1 MARRPFSIRRRSVV
15 LGATT
20 ALLFGGLVG
29 TPGTSAQEPPAPGEQ
44 SLFNLEHVFNFN
56 PVEHDPG
63 IPADPTAGSDVTF
76 WTHSVPL
83 RDYSTGAFI
92 DEQGNPLPAGSPP
105 VMAERDFAVVGSYQR
120 GGYVFDITDPENPAF
135 VNQVT
140 CRQPRNDVGVKK
152 FIDPETG
159 ETRVVLA
166 LTQQTGNPCG
176 GGEDGGGVGVRVNAP
191 ANLTGFYGAT
201 QWVGT
206 APVAGQ
212 TANLVYA
219 GTGCTPA
226 QYVGVDVDGKI
237 ALVDKRVGQ
246 NPADQCPT
254 FTFKQKMD
262 AAETAG
268 AIGLVQVDED
278 DPPSAGSA
286 IASGI
291 PGLEIT
297 NTDGVPI
304 RNAVLAGTT
313 VNVTLTDG
321 PSNVPLKGSGSGGIG
336 VFDVTDPFEWIPMY
350 RFRTGNGG
358 VHNFV
363 FHPTAPYGYVSNGAL
378 PGGINVFPIID
389 FTDLDN
395 PVLRFGPP
403 TVGGHHDVTISLDE
417 TRAYV
422 GSEDVWRI
430 YDITDPANPVTIS
443 DTPNTGTYSHGVF
456 TDSDR
461 EIALNNNESL
471 ILGGFFAPGVCPGEG
486 LTAYDIS
493 GANENAPILVG
504 EYLPDVTGPSQRP
517 CTSHF
522 GFFSPK
528 EDPEIMSIG
537 WYNAGVRVVD
547 WSNPSLPVE
556 IAHAVMNDADG
567 IMNSWAAKFYKGP
580 YIYSGDIDR
589 GFDVFKWSG
598 QGPAPWEAFA
608 DLALTKNG
616 PARAPTARNFTYT
629 VSVTNGGPD
638 LAAGVLVTD
647 DLPESVTLFSATPSQ
662 GFCGTTGLKVNC
674 DLGVLE
680 SGASATVDIVVRPR
694 QAGRITNT
702 ATVTSLATDQSSGNN
717 SASVDTNVCRI
728 TSRPTS
734 IPCP

>member
-1 MARRPFSIRRRSVV
+1 MARKPLSIRRRFIV

-20 ALLFGGLVG
+20 ALLFSGFVG
-29 TPGTSAQEPPAPGEQ
+29 TPGTGAQVPPAPGTP

-56 PVEHDPG
+56 PVLQHDPG

-83 RDYSTGAFI
+83 RDYTTGAFI

-105 VMAERDFAVVGSYQR
+105 VMAERDFAVVGSFQR

-135 VNQVT
+135 VTQVT

-152 FIDPETG
+152 FVDPATG
-159 ETRVVLA
+159 ETRVILA
-166 LTQQTGNPCG
+166 LTQQTGNPC
-176 GGEDGGGVGVRVNAP
+176 GEDGGGVGVRVNAP
-191 ANLTGFYGAT
+191 GNLAGFYGAT

-206 APVAGQ
+206 AAVAGQ
-212 TANLVYA
+212 TADFVYA

-226 QYVGVDVDGKI
+226 QYVGIDVAGKI

-246 NPADQCPT
+246 DPADQCPS

-278 DPPSAGSA
+278 DPPSAGNA
-286 IASGI
+286 VASGI

-297 NTDGVPI
+297 NSDGVPI
-304 RNAVLAGTT
+304 RNAVLAGT
-313 VNVTLTDG
+313 VNATLTDG
-321 PSNVPLKGSGSGGIG
+321 PSNVPLLGTGSGGIG

-389 FTDLDN
+389 FSDLDN
-395 PVLRFGPP
+395 PVLRFGPM

-430 YDITDPANPVTIS
+430 YDITDPANPATIS

-471 ILGGFFAPGVCPGEG
+471 ILGGFLAPGVCPGEG

-493 GANENAPILVG
+493 GANEDAPIGPVG
-504 EYLPDVTGPSQRP
+504 EYLPNVTGNSPRP

-528 EDPEIMSIG
+528 EEPEIMSIG
-537 WYNAGVRVVD
+537 WYVAGVRVID
-547 WSNPSLPVE
+547 WSNPSVPVE
-556 IAHAVMNDADG
+556 IAHAVMNDAKG
-567 IMNSWAAKFYKGP
+567 IMNTWAAKFYKGP
-580 YIYSGDIDR
+580 YIYTGDIDR
-589 GFDVFKWSG
+589 GFDVFKWTG
-598 QGPAPWEAFA
+598 PGPAPWEAVA
-608 DLALTKNG
+608 DLALLKTG
-616 PARAPTARNFTYT
+616 PSRAPTARSFTYT
-629 VSVTNGGPD
+629 VSVTNDGPD

-647 DLPESVTLFSATPSQ
+647 DLPESVSFVSATPSQ
-662 GFCGTTGLKVNC
+662 GSCGTTGLKVNC
-674 DLGVLE
+674 DLGVLA
-680 SGASATVDIVVRPR
+680 SGGSATVDIVVKPR
-694 QAGRITNT
+694 QAGTITNT
-702 ATVTSLATDQSSGNN
+702 ATVTSLASDPNPANDSD
-717 SASVDTNVCRI
+717 SVDTSVCRI